1 MAPILYI
8 LLVSGLF
15 VLINRYAPVP
25 VIRKNVGAIE
35 GLFLLGCFAMGG
47 AIGFFLPA
55 ELSKVIGL
63 PWSDGWL
70 ERAAKVFGAVGGV
83 LIAVR
88 GTVIW
93 ATIFVGCVVLAIVG
107 NVIGYVF
114 SN

>member
-1 MAPILYI
+1 MAPILYV

-15 VLINRYAPVP
+15 VLIDRYAPVP
-25 VIRKNVGAIE
+25 VIQKNVGAIG
-35 GLFLLGCFAMGG
+35 GLFLLCCFAMGG

-55 ELSKVIGL
+55 ELSKLIGL
-63 PWSDGWL
+63 PWGDGWL

-88 GTVIW
+88 GTVVW
-93 ATIFVGCVVLAIVG
+93 ATVFVGCVMLALIA

-114 SN
+114 K